1 MSENSKRTSVLIKEL
16 LGMNRDDAAKKK
28 EDQSAVETKAGK
40 SKRKK
45 IRQELVQVLN
55 VRDLNIKGG
64 KRPE

>member
-16 LGMNRDDAAKKK
+16 LVMNRDDAAKKK
-28 EDQSAVETKAGK
+28 EDQFAVETKAGK

-55 VRDLNIKGG
+55 VRDSNVKGG
-64 KRPE
+64 ERPE